1 MIVMSNPQIY
11 LASGSPRRQ
20 ELLHQMGVSFTVIPQ
35 FVEEEHKPNESP
47 EDFVKRLALEKACDG
62 YARQSQ
68 CAWPVLG
75 SDTAVVLGKDIL
87 GKPENKE
94 QAIKMLLNLSG
105 QTHQV
110 MTAVALKTEQQSQV
124 SLSVSDVSFTTLN
137 REICEQYWQTG
148 EPKDKAGSYAIQGK
162 GALFINHINGSYSGV
177 MGLPIYET
185 SLLLKKFG
193 IHIL

>member
-1 MIVMSNPQIY
+1 MSNPQIY

>member
-1 MIVMSNPQIY
+1 MTVMSNPQIY
-11 LASGSPRRQ
+11 LASSSPRRQ

>member
-1 MIVMSNPQIY
+1 MSNPQIY
-11 LASGSPRRQ
+11 LASSSPRRQ